1 MAMTHLTR
9 GRRLFGLAMIL
20 TTLAL
25 ATVLA
30 RDPAPQS
37 SSVAARTASAPRT
50 PWGDPDLQGTWTSDG
65 DAGVP
70 FERPTEF
77 GEKQTI
83 EGDELADVLEQREVQ
98 KQESAPV
105 AGGIT
110 GAGPTHWYENWSGRS
125 PRTSMVIAPANG
137 RVPPTTQEA
146 RDRAAARDAARK
158 GRGPADSWEDR
169 SLWDRCITRS
179 LPNVMFPTLYNNNV
193 RIIQAP
199 GYVAITHEMVHDTRI
214 VPLDRRGALSPK
226 IRQYMGESRGRWE
239 GNTLVIDVTNFTD
252 RTNYRGSAETLHLV
266 ERYTRVGPDAI
277 RYEVTVD
284 DPHTFA
290 APWTAALNLTPQ
302 SEMYEYA
309 CHEGNYA
316 MRNILSGA
324 RAEEKAA
331 ADTRRK

>member
-1 MAMTHLTR
+1 VILI
-9 GRRLFGLAMIL
+9 GLS
-20 TTLAL
+20 L

-30 RDPAPQS
+30 REPGQQS
-37 SSVAARTASAPRT
+37 SSTPSRPTALPRT

-77 GEKQTI
+77 GAKQTL
-83 EGDELADVLEQREVQ
+83 EGDELADVLDQREAQ

-110 GAGPTHWYENWSGRS
+110 GAGPTHWYENWTGRS
-125 PRTSMVIAPANG
+125 PRTSLVIEPADG
-137 RVPPTTQEA
+137 RVPPITAEGRA
-146 RDRAAARDAARK
+146 KAAARDAARK

-169 SLWDRCITRS
+169 SLWDRCITRT

-193 RIIQAP
+193 RIIQGP

-214 VPLDRRGALSPK
+214 VPLDGRAPLSAK

-239 GNTLVIDVTNFTD
+239 GNTLVVDVTNFTD
-252 RTNYRGSAETLHLV
+252 HTNYRGSGDTLHLI
-266 ERYTRVGPDAI
+266 ERYTRVSPDAI

-290 APWTAALNLTPQ
+290 ARWTAALNLTAQ
-302 SEMYEYA
+302 GEMYEYA

-324 RAEEKAA
+324 RADERAA
-331 ADTRRK
+331 AGRK